1 MSRRAPRY
9 LSRLATLT
17 GQLSFPT
24 AVTDGTIKI
33 EVPED
38 CARLRLR
45 LLSAARSDAQTV
57 NEARALAEERGWI
70 LIRYGTGHERWP
82 RLDDS
87 TLRDALPRIIRI
99 LQREEW
105 EMRDMAREA
114 DDEDVSSLLFA
125 AAAEREALVQDLS
138 RMEPIAA
145 RPGS

>member
-9 LSRLATLT
+9 LSRLASLA
-17 GQLSFPT
+17 GELSFPT
-24 AVTDGTIKI
+24 AITDGTVKI

-57 NEARALAEERGWI
+57 AEARGLADDRGWTMV
-70 LIRYGTGHERWP
+70 RYGAGHERWP

-99 LQREEW
+99 LQREAW
-105 EMRDMAREA
+105 EMRDMARES
-114 DDEDVSSLLFA
+114 DDEDVSSLLYAFS
-125 AAAEREALVQDLS
+125 AEREALVQDLS
-138 RMEPIAA
+138 RVEPVAA
-145 RPGS
+145 QPGS